1 MEEENVMIIRKLTPA
16 DYHGMLVLYREQDS
30 TRGGRRSAERMS
42 YTAVTKQGGGTP
54 EKKS

>member
-42 YTAVTKQGGGTP
+42 YTAVTKQGGEAP
-54 EKKS
+54 EKKN